1 MAYTSD
7 QKKDIAADA
16 GLEALESSAKW
27 AAMGTAIAPGLGTA
41 IGATLG
47 LVVGGTKGLIAGKAA
62 VEEEEAEKEAMDARE
77 DAAKVARGAAPSDS
91 KVLEASMPVQ
101 GGGASSSDYFSWRQ
115 NTQGY

>member
-1 MAYTSD
+1 MDYTSD

-16 GLEALESSAKW
+16 GLQSLETGAKW
-27 AAMGTAIAPGLGTA
+27 AAMGAAGGPLTAAIAGVFGLGV
-41 IGATLG
+41 GA
-47 LVVGGTKGLIAGKAA
+47 VKGVIAGKAA
-62 VEEEEAEKEAMDARE
+62 VGEEEAEKEAMDARE

-101 GGGASSSDYFSWRQ
+101 GGGASTSDYFSWRQ